1 MKFICTQENLKRGL
15 GLVSHLAG
23 RNQNLPILN
32 NVLLEAKGGGL
43 ILSTTNLEIGIKS
56 NIRGKVEKEGSLTVP
71 ARLFFDYI
79 QSIRGEKIEI
89 ESKGNNLEIKTES
102 SQTVLKGLDYSEF
115 PLIPEI
121 EKKISITLNAGELKE
136 ALNLV
141 LFATAMDNA
150 RPEISG
156 VLFNFEN
163 NQLTL
168 AATDSYR
175 LAEKKINI
183 KNSLEKEKKLII
195 PAFTL
200 QELSRLISE
209 VDKKESLQMNINE
222 NQVSFECDATVMI
235 SRITEGEYPDYKQI
249 IPQDT
254 KTKVTVDKNILQQ
267 NIKAASLFCRQ
278 GINDLNLF
286 FYENKIEI
294 RALNDQ
300 LGESKNVVEGKIEG
314 EKNQIIFNY
323 HYLLDVLSSMS
334 SNEVVIKINNP
345 EMPGLI
351 KPLAGEDY
359 LYIIM
364 PIKQ

>member
-1 MKFICTQENLKRGL
+1 MKFICTQENLKKGL

-32 NVLLEAKGGGL
+32 NVLMEVKDGSL

-56 NIRGKVEKEGSLTVP
+56 KIRGKVEKEGSLTVP
-71 ARLFFDYI
+71 AKLFYDYI

-89 ESKGNNLEIKTES
+89 EAKGNNLEIKTENS
-102 SQTVLKGLDYSEF
+102 HTVLKGLDYSEF

-121 EKKISITLNAGELKE
+121 EKKHTAVFNVGELKE
-136 ALNLV
+136 ALGLV
-141 LFATAMDNA
+141 LFATAFDNA

-156 VLFNFEN
+156 VLFSFSKNK
-163 NQLTL
+163 LIL

-175 LAEKKINI
+175 LAEKTINT
-183 KNSLEKEKKLII
+183 KTMVDLDKKLII
-195 PAFTL
+195 PSFTL
-200 QELSRLISE
+200 QELNRLMGE
-209 VDKKESLQMNINE
+209 VDKKQDITMNINE
-222 NQVSFECDATVMI
+222 NQISFESDATVMM

-249 IPQDT
+249 IPQT
-254 KTKVTVDKNILQQ
+254 AKTEVTINKNILQQ

-278 GINDLNLF
+278 GINDISIF
-286 FYENKIEI
+286 FYDNKIEI

-300 LGESKNVVEGKIEG
+300 LGESKTIVEGKITG

-323 HYLLDVLSSMS
+323 HYLLDVLASL
-334 SNEVVIKINNP
+334 NDKEVIIKINNP

-351 KPLAGEDY
+351 TPVGREDY